1 MKDIKETQRHI
12 QKIEEEN
19 GEEKVA
25 LLHCLAGLHQLRFQL
40 AKALLEKAGDEPA
53 PKRAKHGTF
62 ADCRLLRLGV
72 SICGSNDMANACVQ
86 GAIVSA

>member
-25 LLHCLAGLHQLRFQL
+25 LLHCLAGLHQRFQL
-40 AKALLEKAGDEPA
+40 VKALLEKSGDEPA
-53 PKRAKHGTF
+53 PKRVKHGTF
-62 ADCRLLRLGV
+62 ADCMLLRLGV

>member
-19 GEEKVA
+19 GEENVA
-25 LLHCLAGLHQLRFQL
+25 LLHCLAGLHQRFQL
-40 AKALLEKAGDEPA
+40 VKALLEKAGDEPA